1 MNFITAGGICSA
13 TFCLAPP
20 RSFAFSANLLRAM
33 IPFLERPVAHGRG
46 MFMRVE
52 KSFLPH
58 LLELWR
64 VDFSFR
70 LMPSR
75 DVN

>member
-1 MNFITAGGICSA
+1 
-13 TFCLAPP
+13 
-20 RSFAFSANLLRAM
+20 M

-58 LLELWR
+58 RFALGR
-64 VDFSFR
+64 VDFSFQLPVQLIFPHFDPVAR
-70 LMPSR
+70 EAWH
-75 DVN
+75 